1 MAIEKRNEKQANVP
15 FYVVW
20 LSSLLNFRD
29 QGEMAASYCCFVQF
43 DSLVFVFV
51 FVFVFG
57 FLVSFS
63 LLFSS
68 LLLIAYTSCRG
79 MNRPQLA
86 CVQEVQM
93 LITCMKVSRLR
104 VVVVVVG

>member
-1 MAIEKRNEKQANVP
+1 
-15 FYVVW
+15 
-20 LSSLLNFRD
+20 
-29 QGEMAASYCCFVQF
+29 MAASYCCFVQF
-43 DSLVFVFV
+43 DSLVLFLFLFLSSVF
-51 FVFVFG
+51 
-57 FLVSFS
+57 SFPI
-63 LLFSS
+63 LFSS